1 MNRKDFLKRFGT
13 GIGVSVI
20 MPALLLSKN
29 SDREYCW
36 DDFKQDHPDYIGQ
49 LNEYS
54 NVVTNRSKRK
64 GLQTKFVDLEFTG
77 QFHKPWGENIA
88 KSTPVVINMSAWTE
102 HSN

>member
-20 MPALLLSKN
+20 MPALLKGEDPVEDCDKPDSVCKV
-29 SDREYCW
+29 
-36 DDFKQDHPDYIGQ
+36 DDGRIERLIF
-49 LNEYS
+49 
-54 NVVTNRSKRK
+54 
-64 GLQTKFVDLEFTG
+64 TKPR
-77 QFHKPWGENIA
+77 PWGENIA